1 MDLISLS
8 PEAKLMQPHLL
19 GANCLG
25 FCASAGSV
33 CFKYVAMLSG
43 YAKAVEQQLPRKRPD
58 FLFVTFQGEEAGT
71 FDRVEPGGDKND
83 NRADP
88 GVSRICVE

>member
-33 CFKYVAMLSG
+33 CIKYVATLSG
-43 YAKAVEQQLPRKRPD
+43 YAKAVGLQLPRKRLD
-58 FLFVTFQGEEAGT
+58 FLFVT
-71 FDRVEPGGDKND
+71 
-83 NRADP
+83 
-88 GVSRICVE
+88 SREKKQALST